1 MYFGLYFCVSLGF
14 VSVYFLFVYLF
25 LKRKGS
31 ELCGG
36 KYGKDLGGIGKEKQ
50 HYKNILLRIYCME
63 SLPVCASSRSL
74 WAQSRR
80 TP

>member
-1 MYFGLYFCVSLGF
+1 
-14 VSVYFLFVYLF
+14 
-25 LKRKGS
+25 
-31 ELCGG
+31 
-36 KYGKDLGGIGKEKQ
+36 
-50 HYKNILLRIYCME
+50 LLRIYCME